1 MADLYMTSKNYQ
13 AALDALL
20 EIEQPNDKVKQTC
33 QYLRYQL
40 AVDAFLQDKMNDVLE
55 WGNELIA
62 NEEKQSEYKTE
73 AHYLCAQAYYRLHQY
88 ADVIGQIDLYQQQA
102 NIAQSKNQQ
111 SAIYLKAYA
120 LFNQKEYE
128 AFQPCAPHRCIA
140 AFCPR
145 NR

>member
-1 MADLYMTSKNYQ
+1 MYMTSKNYQ

-88 ADVIGQIDLYQQQA
+88 PQAIEKIELYQKQ
-102 NIAQSKNQQ
+102 KNM
-111 SAIYLKAYA
+111 
-120 LFNQKEYE
+120 KE
-128 AFQPCAPHRCIA
+128 
-140 AFCPR
+140 
-145 NR
+145 